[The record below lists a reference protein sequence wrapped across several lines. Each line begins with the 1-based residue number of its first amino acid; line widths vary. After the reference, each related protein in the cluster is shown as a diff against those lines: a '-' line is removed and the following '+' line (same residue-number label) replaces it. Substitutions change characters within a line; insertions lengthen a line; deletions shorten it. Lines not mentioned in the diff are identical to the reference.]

1 MLILNI
7 KFKHTGCKMATDF
20 SGNLLTI
27 GFRAY
32 FLAENRMLDCSVRKS
47 HNLDLDVSGPD
58 AYNFGVTRM
67 QMRANDAGT
76 AFILVAA

>member
-1 MLILNI
+1 M
-7 KFKHTGCKMATDF
+7 H
-20 SGNLLTI
+20 
-27 GFRAY
+27 
-32 FLAENRMLDCSVRKS
+32 DCSVRKS